1 MKTKKIGAAL
11 AVAIATLTLS
21 GPALASDA
29 CDDTSY
35 KIKYMTDMFICGT
48 HGGQWP
54 QAISQCKGKR
64 GDGCDVHDKLA
75 KLMHVIRDEEP
86 PKPGGKKGK
95 GNNLARGAANDLD
108 DHKFQSAIDQL
119 QLFWD
124 TIEYDAKLNTKNDNA
139 DVEADDWQAF
149 AVQMQAAIQGCR
161 TDL

>member
-1 MKTKKIGAAL
+1 MKTRKWQAVLAAT
-11 AVAIATLTLS
+11 IATLMLS
-21 GPALASDA
+21 SPVIAGDA
-29 CDDTSY
+29 CSDTSF
-35 KIKYMTDMFICGT
+35 KIKYMTDMFICAN

-54 QAISQCKGKR
+54 QAIWQFKGKK

-75 KLMHVIRDEEP
+75 KLMHAVRDEEP

-124 TIEYDAKLNTKNDNA
+124 SIEYDAKLNTKNDNA
-139 DVEADDWQAF
+139 DAEADDWQAF
-149 AVQMQAAIQGCR
+149 AIQMQVEIQGCR

>member
-1 MKTKKIGAAL
+1 MNTKKMGAAL
-11 AVAIATLTLS
+11 AVAIATLTLN
-21 GPALASDA
+21 GPVLANDA
-29 CDDTSY
+29 CSDTSF
-35 KIKYMTDMFICGT
+35 KIKYMTDMFICAT

-54 QAISQCKGKR
+54 QAIWQFKGKK

-75 KLMHVIRDEEP
+75 KLMYVVRDEEP

-124 TIEYDAKLNTKNDNA
+124 SIEYDAKLNTKNDNA

-149 AVQMQAAIQGCR
+149 AIQMQAEIQGCR